1 MKFIHL
7 ALLLKSNLRF
17 LFSAFLFS
25 KAVTGVLGALAL
37 TSSPSL
43 AGDNE
48 TAIDKIKK
56 FEKAVFYF
64 GQGDYLQA
72 GKLFEEVAADS
83 MFPNVI
89 RNTAQ
94 QELTKIKNK
103 RVNYSVSISANPFQP
118 KRKYKTNILYL
129 DVYGASLPFT
139 VKIAEPEYEVFAIN
153 QELNYQSWFADNQLP
168 FDQLS
173 LSHSIASMNNKNV
186 KNNIGVETHFFA
198 NPTGFSFSYKKE
210 FELEEKKTPFWST
223 DRVKLSHK
231 SLSTQ
236 QQASIAYTQDL
247 KTKLKG
253 ALRSDEEVVANFN
266 TQFEGKRF
274 NWSNS
279 YLFHLFRNPE
289 NIYSEWGSGLTLP
302 TSAYVDFITTNIS
315 RRKNHKKQSLLPKRR
330 DDYKLDFGLIKTVPL
345 SEIGIVLEAKQ
356 TFNKSSVDIFSYSET
371 VFKFSLKL

>member
-25 KAVTGVLGALAL
+25 KAVTGFLGALAL

-43 AGDNE
+43 AGDSE

-56 FEKAVFYF
+56 FEKAVFYL

-94 QELTKIKNK
+94 QELAKIKNK
-103 RVNYSVSISANPFQP
+103 RVNYDVSISANPFQP

-129 DVYGASLPFT
+129 DVYGAPLPFT

-198 NPTGFSFSYKKE
+198 NPIGFSFSYKKE

-247 KTKLKG
+247 KTKLRG
-253 ALRSDEEVVANFN
+253 VLRSDEEVVANFN

-279 YLFHLFRNPE
+279 YSFHLFRNPE
-289 NIYSEWGSGLTLP
+289 NIYSEWGTGLTLP
-302 TSAYVDFITTNIS
+302 ISAYVDFITTNIS

-345 SEIGIVLEAKQ
+345 SEIGIVFEAKQ

>member
-25 KAVTGVLGALAL
+25 KTVTAVLGALVL
-37 TSSPSL
+37 TPSPSL
-43 AGDNE
+43 AGDSE

-56 FEKAVFYF
+56 FEKAVFYLS
-64 GQGDYLQA
+64 QGEYLQA
-72 GKLFEEVAADS
+72 GKLFEEVAADA
-83 MFPNVI
+83 MFPNLI

-94 QELTKIKNK
+94 QELAKIKNK
-103 RVNYSVSISANPFQP
+103 RVNYDVSISANPFQP

-129 DVYGASLPFT
+129 DVYGAPLPFT

-198 NPTGFSFSYKKE
+198 NPIGFSFSYKKE

-247 KTKLKG
+247 KTKLRG

-279 YLFHLFRNPE
+279 YSFHLFRNPE
-289 NIYSEWGSGLTLP
+289 NIYSLWGTGLTLP
-302 TSAYVDFITTNIS
+302 ISAYVDFITTNIS

-345 SEIGIVLEAKQ
+345 SEIGIVFEAKQ

>member
-43 AGDNE
+43 AGDSE

-56 FEKAVFYF
+56 FEKAVFYL

-94 QELTKIKNK
+94 QELAKIKNK
-103 RVNYSVSISANPFQP
+103 RVNYDVSISANPFQP

-129 DVYGASLPFT
+129 DVYGAPLPFT

-198 NPTGFSFSYKKE
+198 NPIGFSFSYKKE

-223 DRVKLSHK
+223 DRIKLSHK

-253 ALRSDEEVVANFN
+253 ALRSDEEVVANLN

-279 YLFHLFRNPE
+279 YSFHLFRNPE
-289 NIYSEWGSGLTLP
+289 NIYSEWSTGLTLP
-302 TSAYVDFITTNIS
+302 ISAYVDFITTNVS
-315 RRKNHKKQSLLPKRR
+315 RRKNHKTQSLLLKRR
-330 DDYKLDFGLIKTVPL
+330 DDYKLDFGLIKTLQL

>member
-1 MKFIHL
+1 ML
-7 ALLLKSNLRF
+7 TAL
-17 LFSAFLFS
+17 
-25 KAVTGVLGALAL
+25 VITP
-37 TSSPSL
+37 SPSL
-43 AGDNE
+43 ASDSE

-56 FEKAVFYF
+56 FEKAVFYLAHR
-64 GQGDYLQA
+64 DYLQA
-72 GKLFEEVAADS
+72 GKLFEEVAADA

-103 RVNYSVSISANPFQP
+103 RVDYNISISANPFQP
-118 KRKYKTNILYL
+118 KRKYKTNIIYL
-129 DVYGASLPFT
+129 DVYGAPLPFT

-153 QELNYQSWFADNQLP
+153 QELNYQSWFADNRLP

-210 FELEEKKTPFWST
+210 FEVEEKKTPLWST
-223 DRVKLSHK
+223 DQIKLSHK

-253 ALRSDEEVVANFN
+253 ALRSDEEIVINLK
-266 TQFEGKRF
+266 TQLEAKRF

-279 YLFHLFRNPE
+279 YSFHLFRNPE
-289 NIYSEWGSGLTLP
+289 NIYSEWNTGLTLP
-302 TSAYVDFITTNIS
+302 INAYVDFITTNIS

-330 DDYKLDFGLIKTVPL
+330 DDFKLDLGVIKTVPL
-345 SEIGIVLEAKQ
+345 SEIGIVLEVKQ
-356 TFNKSSVDIFSYSET
+356 TFNKSSIDIFSYRET

>member
-43 AGDNE
+43 AGDSE

-56 FEKAVFYF
+56 FEKAVFYL

-103 RVNYSVSISANPFQP
+103 RVNYNVSISANPFQP

-129 DVYGASLPFT
+129 DVYGAPLPFT

-198 NPTGFSFSYKKE
+198 NPIGFSFSYKKE

-279 YLFHLFRNPE
+279 YSFHLFRNPE
-289 NIYSEWGSGLTLP
+289 NIYSQWSTGLTLP
-302 TSAYVDFITTNIS
+302 ISAYVDFITTNIS

-330 DDYKLDFGLIKTVPL
+330 DDYKIDFGLIKTMPI
-345 SEIGIVLEAKQ
+345 SKIGIVLEAKQ

>member
-43 AGDNE
+43 AGDSE

-56 FEKAVFYF
+56 FEKAVFYL

-94 QELTKIKNK
+94 QELAKIKNK
-103 RVNYSVSISANPFQP
+103 RVNYDVSISANPFQP

-129 DVYGASLPFT
+129 DVYGAPLPFT

-198 NPTGFSFSYKKE
+198 NPIGFSFSYKKE
-210 FELEEKKTPFWST
+210 FEMEEKKTPLWST
-223 DRVKLSHK
+223 DQIKLGHK

-253 ALRSDEEVVANFN
+253 ALRSDEEVVAYLG
-266 TQFEGKRF
+266 TQLEAKRF

-279 YLFHLFRNPE
+279 YSFHLFRNPE
-289 NIYSEWGSGLTLP
+289 NIYSEWNTGLTIP
-302 TSAYVDFITTNIS
+302 ISAYVDFVTTNIS
-315 RRKNHKKQSLLPKRR
+315 RRKNHERQSLLPKRR
-330 DDYKLDFGLIKTVPL
+330 DDFKLDLGVIKTVPL
-345 SEIGIVLEAKQ
+345 SEIGIVLEVKQ
-356 TFNKSSVDIFSYSET
+356 TFNKSSVDIFSYRET
-371 VFKFSLKL
+371 VFNFSLKL

>member
-7 ALLLKSNLRF
+7 ALLLKNNLRF
-17 LFSAFLFS
+17 LFSAFLFI
-25 KAVTGVLGALAL
+25 KAVTVVFGALVL
-37 TSSPSL
+37 TPSPSF
-43 AGDNE
+43 AGDSE
-48 TAIDKIKK
+48 TAVDKIKK
-56 FEKAVFYF
+56 FEKAVFYLS
-64 GQGDYLQA
+64 QGDYLQA
-72 GKLFEEVAADS
+72 GKLFKEVAADG
-83 MFPNVI
+83 MFPNLI
-89 RNTAQ
+89 RNAAQ
-94 QELTKIKNK
+94 QELMKLKERK
-103 RVNYSVSISANPFQP
+103 LNYNVSISANPFQP
-118 KRKYKTNILYL
+118 KRKYKTDVLYL
-129 DVYGASLPFT
+129 DVYGAQLPFT
-139 VKIAEPEYEVFAIN
+139 VKIAAPEYEVFAIN

-186 KNNIGVETHFFA
+186 KNNIGVETHFSA
-198 NPTGFSFSYKKE
+198 NPIGFSFSYKKE

-223 DRVKLSHK
+223 DRIKLSHK

-279 YLFHLFRNPE
+279 YSFHLFRNPE
-289 NIYSEWGSGLTLP
+289 NIYSEWSTGLTLP
-302 TSAYVDFITTNIS
+302 ISAYVDFITTNIS

>member
-43 AGDNE
+43 AGDSE

-56 FEKAVFYF
+56 FEKAVFHL

-103 RVNYSVSISANPFQP
+103 RVNYNVSISANPFQP

-129 DVYGASLPFT
+129 DVYGAPLPFT

-153 QELNYQSWFADNQLP
+153 QELNYQSWFAGNQLP

-198 NPTGFSFSYKKE
+198 NPIGFSFSYKKE

-236 QQASIAYTQDL
+236 Q
-247 KTKLKG
+247 
-253 ALRSDEEVVANFN
+253 
-266 TQFEGKRF
+266 
-274 NWSNS
+274 
-279 YLFHLFRNPE
+279 
-289 NIYSEWGSGLTLP
+289 
-302 TSAYVDFITTNIS
+302 
-315 RRKNHKKQSLLPKRR
+315 HKKQSLLPKRR
-330 DDYKLDFGLIKTVPL
+330 DDYKLDFGLMKTVPL
-345 SEIGIVLEAKQ
+345 LKIGIVLEAKQ

>member
-43 AGDNE
+43 AGDSE

-56 FEKAVFYF
+56 FEKAVFYL

-94 QELTKIKNK
+94 QELAKIKNK
-103 RVNYSVSISANPFQP
+103 RVNYDVSISANPFQP

-129 DVYGASLPFT
+129 DVYGAPLPFT

-198 NPTGFSFSYKKE
+198 NPIGFSFSYKKE

-223 DRVKLSHK
+223 DRIKLSHK

-279 YLFHLFRNPE
+279 YSFHLFRNPE
-289 NIYSEWGSGLTLP
+289 NIYSEWSTGLTLP
-302 TSAYVDFITTNIS
+302 ISAYVDFITTNIS

>member
-25 KAVTGVLGALAL
+25 KTVTAVLGALVL
-37 TSSPSL
+37 TPSPSL
-43 AGDNE
+43 AGDSE

-56 FEKAVFYF
+56 FEKAVFYLS
-64 GQGDYLQA
+64 QGEYLQA
-72 GKLFEEVAADS
+72 GKLFEEVAADA
-83 MFPNVI
+83 MFPNLI

-94 QELTKIKNK
+94 QELAKIKNK
-103 RVNYSVSISANPFQP
+103 RVNYDVSISANPFQP

-129 DVYGASLPFT
+129 DVYGAPLPFT

-198 NPTGFSFSYKKE
+198 NPIGFSFSYKKE

-247 KTKLKG
+247 KTKLRG

-279 YLFHLFRNPE
+279 YSFHLFRNPE
-289 NIYSEWGSGLTLP
+289 NIYSEWGTGLTLP
-302 TSAYVDFITTNIS
+302 ISAYVDFITTNIS

-345 SEIGIVLEAKQ
+345 SEIGIVFEAKQ
-356 TFNKSSVDIFSYSET
+356 TFNKSSLDVFSYSET